1 MTDQL
6 LALVEMAKKM
16 RNAQWAER
24 ISKSPYWAAQ
34 ARSFEVH
41 FDEAIRQLER
51 NLNSQSV

>member
-6 LALVEMAKKM
+6 FALVEMAKKM
-16 RNAQWAER
+16 RNAQWGER
-24 ISKSPYWAAQ
+24 VTKSPFWAAQ

-51 NLNSQSV
+51 TLNSQRV

>member
-41 FDEAIRQLER
+41 FDEAIRLLER
-51 NLNSQSV
+51 ILNSKSV

>member
-6 LALVEMAKKM
+6 LALVGMAKKM

-51 NLNSQSV
+51 ILNSQCV

>member
-1 MTDQL
+1 MTEQL

-51 NLNSQSV
+51 NLNSKSV